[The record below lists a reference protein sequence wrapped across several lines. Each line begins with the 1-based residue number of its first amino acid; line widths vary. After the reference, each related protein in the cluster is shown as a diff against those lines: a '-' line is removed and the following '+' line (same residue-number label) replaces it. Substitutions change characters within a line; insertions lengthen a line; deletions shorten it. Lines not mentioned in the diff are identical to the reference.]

1 MCTAL
6 STKFWSMWYL
16 KLRLKRWEELSD
28 SSTKEEVFQAEGGKV
43 FGTLKI
49 KNLKEDQGGWSS
61 GEERKIVKKDH
72 GSSRKSPKWLQQGLK
87 TSKNWQALE

>member
-1 MCTAL
+1 M
-6 STKFWSMWYL
+6 
-16 KLRLKRWEELSD
+16 
-28 SSTKEEVFQAEGGKV
+28 FQAEGGKV

-72 GSSRKSPKWLQQGLK
+72 GSSRKSPK
-87 TSKNWQALE
+87 